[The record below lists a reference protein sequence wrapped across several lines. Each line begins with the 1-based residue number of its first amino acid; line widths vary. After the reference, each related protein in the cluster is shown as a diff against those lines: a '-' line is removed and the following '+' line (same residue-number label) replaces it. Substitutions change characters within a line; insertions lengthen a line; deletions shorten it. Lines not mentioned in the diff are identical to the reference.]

1 MGLRSFLKTK
11 VLRRDEKGS
20 GNNKDAAGRPP
31 KKKFKGTVATVATV
45 ASEEPVARK
54 VLPNVDIPDTPVAK
68 KPEVK
73 KPVVETESKKMSKLP
88 PIHTETVKEKLNRV
102 RSGMMTDDEKKA
114 FLRTAL
120 SAKDTTISRT
130 PLRQKLPDDR
140 VEGDRSA
147 GSNATPFP
155 TLLKNVASGWGKNE
169 SRSGE
174 QPLRNWKD
182 GVQMSDQKK
191 KREYFE
197 MVTDPNRFHTYKSSV
212 VTKPGN
218 ATEPTEFHDG
228 VILPLVFDEDMED
241 DEESISVPEVEE
253 DNKGEGYDQ
262 KAKVAEDL
270 GSRLEK
276 AAAAQE
282 VAAKAKEK
290 ERLEKEKRLEQQRLE
305 QKRRIEELHKK
316 QQLELE
322 KKELELK
329 AKKREEELAT
339 EMEKERKRR
348 EEEARRREMEAAQD
362 AYWAK
367 KLRAEREAKIDAMS
381 QKQKEDFVKQEAL
394 EAQRAAEIAHQESM
408 EQPATPVVTN
418 EEAFK
423 SVKVNSLHDNTHLE
437 CAI

>member
-20 GNNKDAAGRPP
+20 GKETDAAVTPP
-31 KKKFKGTVATVATV
+31 KKKFKGTVATVASKEAVAKTV
-45 ASEEPVARK
+45 APT
-54 VLPNVDIPDTPVAK
+54 VDIPDTPVTK

-73 KPVVETESKKMSKLP
+73 KPIVETESKKVSKLP
-88 PIHTETVKEKLNRV
+88 PLHKETVKEKLNRV
-102 RSGMMTDDEKKA
+102 RSGKMTDDEKQA

-120 SAKDTTISRT
+120 SAKDTATSRT
-130 PLRQKLPDDR
+130 PLRQQLPDDR
-140 VEGDRSA
+140 VEGNRSA

-169 SRSGE
+169 TRSSE

-197 MVTDPNRFHTYKSSV
+197 MVTNPNRFHTYKSSV

-228 VILPLVFDEDMED
+228 VILPLLFDEDMEE
-241 DEESISVPEVEE
+241 DEETMSVAEVEQ
-253 DNKGEGYDQ
+253 DNAGEGYEQ
-262 KAKVAEDL
+262 KVKVAEDL

-290 ERLEKEKRLEQQRLE
+290 ERSEKEKRLEQQRFE

-316 QQLELE
+316 QHLELE

-329 AKKREEELAT
+329 AKKREEELT
-339 EMEKERKRR
+339 MEREKERKNR

-367 KLRAEREAKIDAMS
+367 KLGAEREARMQGMS
-381 QKQKEDFVKQEAL
+381 QKQKEDLVKQEAL
-394 EAQRAAEIAHQESM
+394 EAQKAMEIARHESM
-408 EQPATPVVTN
+408 EQPAAPVVTN
-418 EEAFK
+418 EIDFK
-423 SVKVNSLHDNTHLE
+423 SEKVNSTLYSIFLE
-437 CAI
+437 AAV

>member
-20 GNNKDAAGRPP
+20 GKKQDAAEKTP
-31 KKKFKGTVATVATV
+31 KKKFKGTVATVASEETV
-45 ASEEPVARK
+45 AKTVAPT
-54 VLPNVDIPDTPVAK
+54 VAIPDSPVPK

-73 KPVVETESKKMSKLP
+73 KPVVGTESKKVSKLP
-88 PIHTETVKEKLNRV
+88 PLRTETVKEKLNRV
-102 RSGMMTDDEKKA
+102 RSGMMTDDEKQA

-120 SAKDTTISRT
+120 SAKDKSTPRT

-147 GSNATPFP
+147 GSNATTFP

-169 SRSGE
+169 TRAGE

-228 VILPLVFDEDMED
+228 VILPLLFDEDIEEN
-241 DEESISVPEVEE
+241 EESMSVPEVEQ
-253 DNKGEGYDQ
+253 DNKGEGYEQ

-290 ERLEKEKRLEQQRLE
+290 KRLEKEKRLEEQRLE

-329 AKKREEELAT
+329 AKKREEELAM
-339 EMEKERKRR
+339 EMERERKRR
-348 EEEARRREMEAAQD
+348 EEKARRREMEAAQD

-367 KLRAEREAKIDAMS
+367 KLRAEREARIENMS
-381 QKQKEDFVKQEAL
+381 QKQKEDFDKQEAL
-394 EAQRAAEIAHQESM
+394 EAQRAAEIARQEST
-408 EQPATPVVTN
+408 EQPAATVVTN
-418 EEAFK
+418 EVASK
-423 SVKVNSLHDNTHLE
+423 SEKVNSTHDSMYLE
-437 CAI
+437 AAI